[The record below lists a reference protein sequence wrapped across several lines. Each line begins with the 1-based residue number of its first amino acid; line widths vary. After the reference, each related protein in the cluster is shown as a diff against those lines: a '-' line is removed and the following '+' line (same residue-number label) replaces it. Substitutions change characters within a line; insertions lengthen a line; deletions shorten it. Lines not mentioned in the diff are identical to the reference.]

1 MWHQALLCNTS
12 FNSCHAW
19 HSSVCWHSKNLLEHV
34 YVIFILADVV
44 VAGTKS
50 YEHSA
55 WWPPVGFTFGWGRG
69 QAIDV
74 QEGRQRVAAR
84 DRCEFSGFNFFHFTL
99 ESLLKCN
106 FCLISNKQ
114 SRHPAVCP
122 SVLSA
127 SCLPRALAHS
137 FCLSLPPSLCISVR
151 PNLICALTAEAKAK
165 KAKPTQKNT
174 AREWLLYDLE

>member
-1 MWHQALLCNTS
+1 MSTPPDDLRWGL
-12 FNSCHAW
+12 
-19 HSSVCWHSKNLLEHV
+19 HS
-34 YVIFILADVV
+34 D
-44 VAGTKS
+44 G
-50 YEHSA
+50 
-55 WWPPVGFTFGWGRG
+55 GRG

-74 QEGRQRVAAR
+74 QQGRQEAEAR

-127 SCLPRALAHS
+127 SCLPRSLAHS
-137 FCLSLPPSLCISVR
+137 FCRTSISRPFSLSLFVQ
-151 PNLICALTAEAKAK
+151 NLICALTAEAKAK
-165 KAKPTQKNT
+165 KAEPTQKNA